1 MDGWMI
7 GGVDELFAISL
18 ILEELPFINV
28 TVRWFCE
35 VRCLNFRMK
44 EKG

>member
-1 MDGWMI
+1 MDGWMNW
-7 GGVDELFAISL
+7 FAFSL

-35 VRCLNFRMK
+35 VHCLNLGMK